1 MLCTLREG
9 IRLLS
14 FRKRR
19 MLKSTADVTA
29 VLSEV
34 EKNILQVHINTK
46 ELGLYMMKQER
57 EAYRR
62 NESAAEGF
70 RSGRG
75 YHIGA
80 SMTFLKLEET

>member
-1 MLCTLREG
+1 
-9 IRLLS
+9 
-14 FRKRR
+14 
-19 MLKSTADVTA
+19 
-29 VLSEV
+29 
-34 EKNILQVHINTK
+34 
-46 ELGLYMMKQER
+46 MMKQER

>member
-34 EKNILQVHINTK
+34 EKKHPASAHKHEGARVVHDETR
-46 ELGLYMMKQER
+46 ER
-57 EAYRR
+57 
-62 NESAAEGF
+62 SIP
-70 RSGRG
+70 S
-75 YHIGA
+75 
-80 SMTFLKLEET
+80 

>member
-1 MLCTLREG
+1 
-9 IRLLS
+9 
-14 FRKRR
+14 

-29 VLSEV
+29 GSIGSGEEHPASAHKHEGARV
-34 EKNILQVHINTK
+34 VHD
-46 ELGLYMMKQER
+46 EQER